1 MKREEQSTILP
12 DGALLPDFKLPSTTG
27 ALIDTKDFAP
37 NAVLLVAFICNH
49 CPYVKGSDQ
58 ELIAL
63 VNEFNEQGPS
73 NFVAVGISSNDALQY
88 PEDSFDLMQVK
99 SLEMNLPYQY
109 LYDETQEVAK
119 LFDAVCTP
127 EYFLFD
133 HSKHL
138 VFHGAINDSP
148 RDASKVTKHFLRD
161 ALNQVFAGTTPL
173 VSYAHS
179 IGCSIKWKQ

>member
-1 MKREEQSTILP
+1 MKREEQSSVLP
-12 DGALLPDFKLPSTTG
+12 DGALLPHFKLPSTTG
-27 ALIDTKDFAP
+27 VLIDTKDFAP
-37 NAVLLVAFICNH
+37 NAIVVVAFICNH
-49 CPYVKGSDQ
+49 CPYVKGSDH

-63 VNEFNEQGPS
+63 VNEFNDQGPS
-73 NFVAVGISSNDALQY
+73 RFVAVGISSNDAEQY
-88 PEDSFDLMQVK
+88 PEDGFDLMQVK
-99 SLEMNLPYQY
+99 SVEMNLPYQY

-133 HSKHL
+133 QRKHL

-161 ALNQVFAGTTPL
+161 ALEALFEGKKPTQ
-173 VSYAHS
+173 SYAHS
-179 IGCSIKWKQ
+179 IGCSIKWK